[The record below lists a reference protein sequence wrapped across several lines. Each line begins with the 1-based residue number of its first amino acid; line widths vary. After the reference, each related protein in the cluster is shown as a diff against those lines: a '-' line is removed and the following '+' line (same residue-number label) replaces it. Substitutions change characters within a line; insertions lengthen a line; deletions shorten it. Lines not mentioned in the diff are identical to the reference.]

1 MDLIKRTLG
10 QISWPELTRTSIGLG
25 GMAAVVIGVWGAAG
39 WPAALI
45 VAGLPVGGLYYA
57 LEISALFKGDD

>member
-1 MDLIKRTLG
+1 MDLIKRTLARVA
-10 QISWPELTRTSIGLG
+10 WPELTRTTVGVG
-25 GMAAVVIGVWGAAG
+25 GMVAVVVGVWGAAG

-57 LEISALFKGDD
+57 LEISALFRGED